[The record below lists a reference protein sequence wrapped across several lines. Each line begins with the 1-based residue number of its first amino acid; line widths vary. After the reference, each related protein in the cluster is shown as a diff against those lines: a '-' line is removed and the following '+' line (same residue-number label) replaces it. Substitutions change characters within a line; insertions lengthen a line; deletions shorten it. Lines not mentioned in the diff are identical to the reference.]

1 MRNTYQ
7 SHMHVAYK
15 ETIFLHAACV
25 FLSFVKFYDL
35 CELLFILYRES
46 RTHHLH
52 ILKLPHRKN
61 SIFHTIHSFISPFMF
76 HIP

>member
-7 SHMHVAYK
+7 SHMHEAYK

-46 RTHHLH
+46 RTHLH
-52 ILKLPHRKN
+52 ILKLPHRA
-61 SIFHTIHSFISPFMF
+61 
-76 HIP
+76 